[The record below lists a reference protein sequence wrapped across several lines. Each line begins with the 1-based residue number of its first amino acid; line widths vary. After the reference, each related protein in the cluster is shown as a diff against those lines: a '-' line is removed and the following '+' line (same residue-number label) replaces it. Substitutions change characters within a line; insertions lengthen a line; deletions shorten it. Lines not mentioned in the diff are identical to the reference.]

1 MKFEVVQCP
10 QCGEAFN
17 RTNPRKEYCRDACR
31 VAAHRDRHGYQ
42 KPIFD
47 KEQARLVEQITQI
60 SLEDLEEL
68 MQDAILY
75 RTFLRLYHKEKYID
89 FDRNSLFQNVHEKI
103 KTEEKERGGLYSKAS
118 YSVEFMRPINELL
131 QYAEENPMNLFK
143 KGSL

>member
-42 KPIFD
+42 MPIFD

-75 RTFLRLYHKEKYID
+75 RTFLR
-89 FDRNSLFQNVHEKI
+89 
-103 KTEEKERGGLYSKAS
+103 
-118 YSVEFMRPINELL
+118 
-131 QYAEENPMNLFK
+131 
-143 KGSL
+143 